1 MNYQHQYH
9 AGNFADVCKHLVLV
23 ELLHQLCQKEAP
35 FGYLETHAGAGMYDL
50 TDVPAQKTQ
59 EFSQG
64 IAKFM
69 QAAESLSCLPAVNR
83 YVSAVKKAGYPT
95 HYPGSPW
102 LMRSLMRPI
111 DSLILIEKHPETL
124 KALRAC
130 FRSEPQVAIH
140 ARDAYE
146 GLLALLPLKQGRGLI
161 FIDPAYEVPDEWD
174 RLIAALEKA
183 VLRYRQGIFVIW
195 YPIKAGSSWEK
206 ETARLTK
213 RLPVTLEGLS
223 INLSVL
229 GTDIRQGLIGG
240 GIIVLNPPWRFKEQV
255 ATWLEAVWKALSHQG
270 QGTFSISD
278 ISVSNAG

>member
-9 AGNFADVCKHLVLV
+9 AGNFADVCKHLVLA
-23 ELLHQLCQKEAP
+23 ELVHLLRQKEAP
-35 FGYLETHAGAGMYDL
+35 FGYLETHAGAGIYDL

-69 QAAESLSCLPAVNR
+69 QAAESLADLPVVCR
-83 YVSAVKKAGYPT
+83 YLSAVKKAGYPT

-102 LMRSLMRPI
+102 LMREWMRPV

-124 KALRAC
+124 QILRAC
-130 FRSEPQVAIH
+130 FASNAQVAVH

-161 FIDPAYEVPDEWD
+161 FIDPAFEAPDEWNP
-174 RLIAALEKA
+174 LIAALEKA

-206 ETARLTK
+206 ETSRLRQ
-213 RLPVTLEGLS
+213 RLPVTVEGLS

-229 GTDIRQGLIGG
+229 GTEIRQGLIGG
-240 GIIVLNPPWRFKEQV
+240 GMIVLNPPWRLKEQV
-255 ATWLEAVWKALSHQG
+255 ATWLEPVWKALSHKG
-270 QGTFSISD
+270 QGAFAISK
-278 ISVSNAG
+278 I